1 MGTSIHADAAM
12 TQLPAN
18 AINSRFAH
26 DEAAISDSGTGGFSI
41 ERLVCIVPPHK
52 NRLATGSTIILMGF
66 MEGKGFVARRLAS
79 ACRATEA

>member
-26 DEAAISDSGTGGFSI
+26 DEAAISDSGIGGFSI
-41 ERLVCIVPPHK
+41 ERLVCIVPPQ
-52 NRLATGSTIILMGF
+52 NSSRDRIDAIILMGF